1 MHHENFERD
10 IANVAKI
17 DLVQKILG
25 VCCRMTGL
33 GFSAV
38 ARVTDKRWIACA
50 VLDEMGLGLQPG
62 GELEVKTTICDEIR
76 QSGKLV
82 VIDHVSTDDDF
93 CHHLTPEKYGF
104 ESYISVP
111 ITLPDGRFFGT
122 LCALDPKPARLRS
135 SGAVEMFTIFADL
148 IAQHIDAQDRMAA
161 SEAALLDERQ
171 TAQFREQFIAV
182 LGHDLRNPLNA
193 ISAGVAVL
201 SLSQQDEQ
209 SSEMLAMIRRSA
221 GRMNELIG
229 NVLDFA
235 RGHLGGG
242 IVLRRS
248 PEPAVQSVLEHVV
261 NELQAAW
268 PDRAIHREISIT
280 RPVLCDSQR
289 IAQMLSNL
297 LANALAH
304 GDSSGPVSVA
314 AHDDA
319 EGFEMSVTNRGR
331 TIPPE
336 IIDRL
341 FQPFVR
347 GAVQRGQEGLGLG
360 LYIAHEIARAHD
372 GSLSVASSDGH
383 TRFTFRMPR
392 APASPFV
399 AENP

>member
-1 MHHENFERD
+1 MHQENFERD

-25 VCCRMTGL
+25 VVCRVTGL

-38 ARVTDKRWIACA
+38 ARVTDTRWIACA
-50 VLDEMGLGLQPG
+50 VRDEVGLGLQPG
-62 GELEVKTTICDEIR
+62 GELQVKTTICDEIR

-93 CHHLTPEKYGF
+93 CHHLTPQKYGF
-104 ESYISVP
+104 QSYISVP

-122 LCALDPKPARLRS
+122 LCALDPKPATLKT

-171 TAQFREQFIAV
+171 TAQLREQFIAV

-193 ISAGVAVL
+193 ISSGAAVL
-201 SLSQQDEQ
+201 SLAKRDEQ
-209 SSEMLAMIRRSA
+209 SIEMLAMIQRSA
-221 GRMNELIG
+221 VRMNGLIG
-229 NVLDFA
+229 NVLDLA
-235 RGHLGGG
+235 RGRLGGG
-242 IVLRRS
+242 ITLNRS
-248 PEPAVQSVLEHVV
+248 LEPAMQSVLEHVI
-261 NELQAAW
+261 NELQTAW
-268 PDRAIHREISIT
+268 PKRVIEREIVIT
-280 RPVLCDSQR
+280 RPVLCDAQR

-297 LANALAH
+297 LANALAYC
-304 GDSSGPVSVA
+304 DAESPVSVA
-314 AHDDA
+314 ARTDSSD
-319 EGFEMSVTNRGR
+319 FEMCVTNVGE

-341 FQPFVR
+341 FEPFVR
-347 GAVQRGQEGLGLG
+347 GAVQRGREGLGLG
-360 LYIAHEIARAHD
+360 LYIAYEIARAH
-372 GSLSVASSDGH
+372 GGALSVASKDRQ

-392 APASPFV
+392 DPGG
-399 AENP
+399 